1 MNKKNSSGSGVFLME
16 MIMVVFFFIIC
27 ASICILVFVRANH
40 MSRLAKDTNQ
50 GVIAAESIAE
60 VWKQEGEDGLRT
72 RMYGISPGGAPEG
85 NKNVKIYWDREW
97 KLSNQ
102 PDLAAFEATVSWQEA
117 DGLTEAVISLQRIE
131 DNTALFSMNVNR
143 YLKLPQAGGDR

>member
-50 GVIAAESIAE
+50 SVIAAESIAE
-60 VWKQEGEDGLRT
+60 VWKQEGENGLIQ
-72 RMYGISPGGAPEG
+72 RMNAISDAAEG
-85 NKNVKIYWDREW
+85 DDKRVMMYWDSNW
-97 KLSNQ
+97 KSTSQ
-102 PDLAAFEATVSWQEA
+102 PDEAAYCAAVDCQVNDSMSEAKIVLSRVS
-117 DGLTEAVISLQRIE
+117 DSTE
-131 DNTALFSMNVNR
+131 LFSMEVNQ
-143 YLKLPQAGGDR
+143 YQLGQAGG

>member
-50 GVIAAESIAE
+50 SVIAAESIAE
-60 VWKQEGEDGLRT
+60 VWKQEGEEGLIRRMNAVSDSTDGDHN
-72 RMYGISPGGAPEG
+72 G
-85 NKNVKIYWDREW
+85 VKIYWNSDW
-97 KLSNQ
+97 DLTDQ
-102 PDLAAFEATVSWQEA
+102 PDQAAYSAAVEWQVN
-117 DGLTEAVISLQRIE
+117 DGLAEAMVVLTRHADATE
-131 DNTALFSMNVNR
+131 LFSMAVNQ
-143 YLKLPQAGGDR
+143 YQGTPITGG